1 MARMKA
7 DNAAR
12 TGDRLAPKERIL
24 PTVRVTGFLAQERG
38 KIVVENV
45 SAGVVRVGFATCPRI
60 PWAKIAFWIVRR
72 ALVSDRLLLTLP
84 WAFGAMR
91 RHEDPLPP
99 QGIVAAMRM
108 FGGVEF
114 HER

>member
-12 TGDRLAPKERIL
+12 TGDWLALKERVVA
-24 PTVRVTGFLAQERG
+24 TVRVAGFLAQERG

-45 SAGVVRVGFATCPRI
+45 SAGVVRVGLATCPCV
-60 PWAKIAFWIVRR
+60 PWAKVTFWIVGR
-72 ALVSDRLLLTLP
+72 ALVSNRFLLTLP
-84 WAFGAMR
+84 GAFGAVR
-91 RHEDPLPP
+91 RYEDPLPP
-99 QGIVAAMRM
+99 QGIVAAMGM